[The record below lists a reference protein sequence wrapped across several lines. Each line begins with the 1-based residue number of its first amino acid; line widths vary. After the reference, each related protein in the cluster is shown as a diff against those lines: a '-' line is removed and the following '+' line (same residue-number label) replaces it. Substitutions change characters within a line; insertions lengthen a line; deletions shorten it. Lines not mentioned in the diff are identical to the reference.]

1 MLTIDEI
8 KNTVIKVGQKY
19 HIKSAYLFGSY
30 AKNQATEGSDVDLYV
45 DSGLSG
51 LRFVGFVENLRLAL
65 GSDVDVLD
73 STHINNNS
81 KIQHE
86 IAKTGVLLY
95 ER

>member
-8 KNTVIKVGQKY
+8 KTAVQKVGEKY

-30 AKNQATEGSDVDLYV
+30 AKNQATEESDVDLYV
-45 DSGLSG
+45 NSGLKG
-51 LRFVGFVENLRLAL
+51 LRFVGFVESLRLAL
-65 GSDVDVLD
+65 GRNVDVLD
-73 STHINNNS
+73 STHIENNS
-81 KIQHE
+81 KVQNE

>member
-8 KNTVIKVGQKY
+8 KTAVMKVGQKY

-30 AKNQATEGSDVDLYV
+30 AKNQATEDSDVDIYV
-45 DSGLSG
+45 DSELSG
-51 LRFVGFVENLRLAL
+51 LHFVGFIESLRLAL
-65 GSDVDVLD
+65 GKNVDVLD
-73 STHINNNS
+73 STHIENNS

-86 IAKTGVLLY
+86 IFQTGVLLY